1 MLGTKQQKRK
11 LEPLQ
16 DRLIVRRIEEGE
28 QTRGGI
34 YIPDAAK
41 EKPQEGEIVAVGVG
55 RILDSGVQ
63 VKSTL
68 SVGDRILFSKYGG
81 SEVEIDGEK
90 LLIMREDDVLVRI
103 S

>member
-1 MLGTKQQKRK
+1 
-11 LEPLQ
+11 
-16 DRLIVRRIEEGE
+16 
-28 QTRGGI
+28 
-34 YIPDAAK
+34 
-41 EKPQEGEIVAVGVG
+41 VG

>member
-16 DRLIVRRIEEGE
+16 DRLIVKRIEEGE

-41 EKPQEGEIVAVGVG
+41 EKPQEGEIVAVGAG